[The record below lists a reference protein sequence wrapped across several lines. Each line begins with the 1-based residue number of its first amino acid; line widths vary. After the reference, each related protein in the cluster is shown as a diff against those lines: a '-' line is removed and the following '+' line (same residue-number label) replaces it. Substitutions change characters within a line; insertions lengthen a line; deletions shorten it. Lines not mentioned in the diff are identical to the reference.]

1 MVQINHHRRK
11 PERTDMRDI
20 ISKLNDL
27 RDEVLAL
34 RDEANHNEYTKYG
47 ELYEAVTEAFD
58 IANRNFPGVYA

>member
-1 MVQINHHRRK
+1 
-11 PERTDMRDI
+11 MRDI

-34 RDEANHNEYTKYG
+34 RDEANHDEYARYG

-58 IANRNFPGVYA
+58 IANRNFPGAYGMEG